1 MQILLEV
8 CVDTFE
14 SAVAAIQGGADRI
27 ELCSALSE
35 GGLTPSVGLLRE
47 IKQYLAAEYDA
58 PLLSGRPTIFP
69 VYCMIRCRR
78 GSDFCYSA
86 QEMNAMLWDMR
97 LLKQNGADGF
107 VFGALDPSSSGRVH
121 RQHCEQ
127 VVVAAGE
134 LPLTFHRAIDC
145 TEEGALG
152 ENLELIAEL
161 GFSTVLTSGLKPT
174 AEQGMETIAKMREI
188 ADQLTG
194 KSLRV
199 MPGSGVS
206 TQNARQIL
214 QRTGC
219 DAIHGSASIT
229 KPAGGHQTGTISM
242 GGSNVDAM
250 PLKVCSKAKVQ
261 ELRQLIDSLV

>member
-1 MQILLEV
+1 MQVLLEV

-14 SAVAAIQGGADRI
+14 SAVSAIQGGANRL

-47 IKQYLAAEYDA
+47 IKQYIAQEHDA
-58 PLLSGRPTIFP
+58 QTDRRTNIPI
-69 VYCMIRCRR
+69 YCMIRCRR
-78 GSDFCYSA
+78 GSDFCYSV
-86 QEMNAMLWDMR
+86 QEINAMLWDLK

-107 VFGALDPSSSGRVH
+107 VFGALEPSSGNVH
-121 RQHCEQ
+121 RVHCEQ
-127 VVVAAGE
+127 LVAEVGK

-145 TEEGALG
+145 TEQSALDA
-152 ENLELIAEL
+152 NLRLIAQL
-161 GFSTVLTSGLKPT
+161 GFSTILTSGLKPT
-174 AEQGMETIAKMREI
+174 AEQGLETIIKMKEI
-188 ADQLTG
+188 AVNIEKLTG
-194 KSLRV
+194 KKLRL
-199 MPGSGVS
+199 MPGSGIS
-206 TQNARQIL
+206 TENALRIL

-229 KPAGGHQTGTISM
+229 KTLDSKNGTLSM

-261 ELRQLIDSLV
+261 ELRQLIDSYKA